1 VKVKVTMAGMNSKV
15 IDDKTDSLMPH
26 KGRDWIQLTKFQE
39 NWEVPGCDF
48 YDVCEQTRVLK
59 TTRY

>member
-1 VKVKVTMAGMNSKV
+1 MNSKV